1 MVRVL
6 VTVASAQNEPEAQMI
21 CARLSAE
28 GVDALYKRGPGAD
41 APQFGPGG
49 GGREIYV
56 EAQDAARAREVLSV
70 PESSDAELAAL
81 SDQAGRELAEKSSP
95 SPASSP

>member
-41 APQFGPGG
+41 APHLGPG

-56 EAQDAARAREVLSV
+56 EAQDAARARVVLSV
-70 PESSDAELAAL
+70 PEFSDAELAAL

>member
-21 CARLSAE
+21 IARLSAE

-41 APQFGPGG
+41 APQFGPG